1 MRRLLAAGFIA
12 LLLVPALARPAS
24 AHPLGNYTVNRA
36 VAVTIAAD
44 HVALLYLVDMAEIP
58 TFNEIAAIDR
68 NADGSVSPAEA
79 NDYADAACA
88 RALDNL
94 DLRVGTTPLRL
105 AVASEP
111 ELDLLPGAGGL
122 QTLRLAC
129 HFAAPSPT
137 GGSLA
142 VVDRTDDGHVGWRE
156 VTIAAAGGVHI
167 TEADVSDRSESAH
180 LSAYPTGRLESP
192 PDVRQGHASFQVVGG
207 APQSSSAVLAAPAT
221 NPRTADPLAALLEG
235 ELSPAVVLLALLL
248 AAGLGAAHALSPGH
262 GKTLVAAYLVGS
274 GGTMRQAVALGLTVA
289 FAHTA
294 GVLLLGMLVLVA
306 GELLLPETLIGWL
319 TIVSGALMAMLGA
332 GLVWRALSGGR
343 SPAMATITAIPTRM
357 DAATSHEHA
366 PPPERSRAGD
376 AERGRSRRGWRSGA
390 ERLRPD
396 RAACGGD
403 DGSPGIRAGPDRRL
417 RDRHGR
423 GARRPG
429 GGDSLRPRL
438 ARSTS
443 TWPGL
448 ADTSNAGPAA
458 GRFRPARARH
468 RPGDHDYRARAHEL
482 SGRPRL

>member
-79 NDYADAACA
+79 NDFADAACA

-94 DLRVGTTPLRL
+94 DLRVGTTLLRL

-221 NPRTADPLAALLEG
+221 NPRTADPLATLLEG

-319 TIVSGALMAMLGA
+319 TIVSGALMAVLGA

-343 SPAMATITAIPTRM
+343 SPGHGHDHGHPH
-357 DAATSHEHA
+357 SHGRGHVHQHV
-366 PPPERSRAGD
+366 PPPERTGLGMRNVAVLGVAGGLVPS
-376 AERGRSRRGWRSGA
+376 ASALIVLLAAVTTGRLAFGLALIGAFGLGMAVVLGGLAAVTAFARGW
-390 ERLRPD
+390 L
-396 RAACGGD
+396 
-403 DGSPGIRAGPDRRL
+403 DRRALGQGWLL
-417 RDRHGR
+417 RRTLGLLPAGSGLLVLGIGLVITITALGR
-423 GARRPG
+423 M
-429 GGDSLRPRL
+429 S
-438 ARSTS
+438 
-443 TWPGL
+443 
-448 ADTSNAGPAA
+448 
-458 GRFRPARARH
+458 
-468 RPGDHDYRARAHEL
+468 
-482 SGRPRL
+482 